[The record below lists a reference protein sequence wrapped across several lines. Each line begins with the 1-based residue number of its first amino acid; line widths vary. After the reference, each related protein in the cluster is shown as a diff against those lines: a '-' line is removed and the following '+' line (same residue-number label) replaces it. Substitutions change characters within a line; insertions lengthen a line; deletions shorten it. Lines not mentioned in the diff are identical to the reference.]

1 MNKNKNKILILYNSS
16 IQSEKIDN
24 FLDGY
29 LDYFKENKNLGM
41 LGISGN
47 SKNRKVLFLIILPHI
62 KRIFITTVEVLNKMV
77 QINNIFLEQIQLSL
91 TSIV

>member
-1 MNKNKNKILILYNSS
+1 MNKNKNKILIFCNSS
-16 IQSEKIDN
+16 ISSEKIDN

-47 SKNRKVLFLIILPHI
+47 SKNHQSLIFNNFTPHI
-62 KRIFITTVEVLNKMV
+62 QT
-77 QINNIFLEQIQLSL
+77 IFLSQQLKY
-91 TSIV
+91 